1 MQQSNRRKSDHE
13 VEENVFKDILL
24 TVTHYK
30 WSILITAFLALLLAF
45 YVLYFKMNIYRSSA
59 LIEVKSSVSKG
70 GVSGGDFLSSAFS
83 GFGSSNVDKDI
94 EILKT
99 FHVNNIV
106 LQKVDFHTRYY
117 VNKGFKQVE
126 LYDTIPIKIKNL
138 TILNHE
144 IEGYKIK
151 ISPVANGFTLQ
162 IDNTIKNTIQHA
174 LFNKEI
180 TILDD
185 EKVYPFGQH
194 IETPYF
200 TCSIEKNETFEEEL
214 YFVFNTDN
222 RSIFEGLKGNLVI
235 GQINPDAPLIEIA
248 FTDTMP
254 SRANSYVN
262 ALAESF
268 IEQSI
273 AEKSKGNN
281 RIISFIEKQ
290 LLDIKL
296 KLNDSE
302 EKLEKYRIQYQA
314 IEPSLQAKTY
324 ITELSK
330 IDIELSQ
337 NELKQLLIDNLITF
351 AKEKKDLDSI
361 APFLMELKD
370 RSTTDLISKL
380 QEAQISEEGLRAQF
394 SSKHPGFIAVRKQI
408 SYIKK
413 KLILNIKNLKLS
425 ISHRNKNLLKLKKD
439 YETKLKSMPTKERT
453 LVNLQRDY
461 QVSSE
466 TYKYLLRKKS
476 ENEMIKVAVLSDY
489 RIVDYAY
496 NNYTPIAPK
505 RKLFLL
511 VFLMLGLVLG
521 ISQAFLRNFLN
532 DKIQGKN
539 DIENRTRLP
548 IYGIIPALKQKE
560 VKLEVYKDPKSP
572 FAESFRS
579 LRTNLQ
585 FTHTDNK
592 TGNVILITSTIA
604 GEGKTTTVANLSA
617 IFQMANYKCIVIN
630 LDMRKPALHHYFDVR
645 NTVGMSTYL
654 SGKNNLE
661 DIIQETPFENLNVIT
676 SGPIPPNP
684 SELILSY
691 RLEELLNILKEQY
704 DYIFIDSAPMGL
716 VTDTMH
722 LMQFSDLNLFVFR
735 ERYAKKSFITDLN
748 TLILK
753 HDLKR
758 IGIILNAAN
767 FSSSRYGYGYGYG
780 YGEDNKK

>member
-1 MQQSNRRKSDHE
+1 MQQANRRKSDHK
-13 VEENVFKDILL
+13 VEENILKDILL
-24 TVTHYK
+24 TVSHYK
-30 WSILITAFLALLLAF
+30 WSILTTALITFLLAF
-45 YVLYFKMNIYRSSA
+45 YLLYFKMNIYRSSA
-59 LIEVKSSVSKG
+59 LIEVKSSASKG
-70 GVSGGDFLSSAFS
+70 GMSKGDFLSGAFS

-106 LQKVDFHTRYY
+106 LKKVDFHTRYY
-117 VNKGFKQVE
+117 INKGLKEVE
-126 LYDTIPIKIKNL
+126 LYPNVPININNL
-138 TILNHE
+138 VILNDE
-144 IEGYKIK
+144 IEGYKIE
-151 ISPVANGFTLQ
+151 INPVANGFTLQ
-162 IDNTIKNTIQHA
+162 VDNTLKNKIEHF

-185 EKVYPFGQH
+185 EKVYPFGQP
-194 IETPYF
+194 IKTPYF
-200 TCSIEKNETFEEEL
+200 TCIVEKKEIFEEAL

-222 RSIFEGLKGNLVI
+222 RSIFESIKGSLLI

-254 SRANSYVN
+254 NRANEYVN

-290 LLDIKL
+290 LSEIKL

-302 EKLEKYRIQYQA
+302 AKLEKYRIEYQA
-314 IEPSLQAKTY
+314 IEPSLQARTY

-337 NELKQLLIDNLITF
+337 NELKKLLIDNLITF

-380 QEAQISEEGLRAQF
+380 QEAQITEEGLRAQF

-425 ISHRNKNLLKLKKD
+425 LSHRNKNLLKLKQD
-439 YETKLKSMPTKERT
+439 YEKKLKSMPTKERT

-496 NNYTPIAPK
+496 NNYVPIAPK

-511 VFLMLGLVLG
+511 VFLMLGFVLG

-532 DKIQGKN
+532 DKIQGKD

-548 IYGIIPALKQKE
+548 IYGIIPALKQKM
-560 VKLEVYKDPKSP
+560 VRLEVYKDTKSP
-572 FAESFRS
+572 FSESYRS

-585 FTHTDNK
+585 FTRTDNK
-592 TGNVILITSTIA
+592 RGNVILMTSTIA

-630 LDMRKPALHHYFDVR
+630 LDMRKPALHHYFDVL

-654 SGKNNLE
+654 SGKNNIV

-684 SELILSY
+684 SELILSDK
-691 RLEELLNILKEQY
+691 LEELLTILKEEY

-716 VTDTMH
+716 VADTMH
-722 LMQFSDLNLFVFR
+722 LMQFADLNLFVFR

-748 TLILK
+748 TLIIK
-753 HDLKR
+753 HNLKR

-780 YGEDNKK
+780 YGEDKKK